1 MKNGFTLAELLGVIA
16 ILGIIAMITV
26 PVIDRSLDQGRS
38 NLSKAQVKQ
47 LEKGLED
54 YYAEHIRE
62 LPKNIGDRKCMKIN
76 DLQNKGYLPLDIKN
90 PSKIDESESY
100 TIEEIID
107 KMKTITKDNEEIIS
121 KLEGLLK
128 W

>member
-1 MKNGFTLAELLGVIA
+1 MKRGFTLAELLGVIA

-90 PSKIDESESY
+90 PSTGDNYSSVAEVCAK
-100 TIEEIID
+100 
-107 KMKTITKDNEEIIS
+107 KTGDNNFEYEVD
-121 KLEGLLK
+121 LHE
-128 W
+128 

>member
-1 MKNGFTLAELLGVIA
+1 MKRGFTLAELLGVIA

-26 PVIDRSLDQGRS
+26 PVIDKSLNQGKS
-38 NLSKAQVKQ
+38 NLSETQEQQ
-47 LEKGLED
+47 LIKGLKD
-54 YYAEHIRE
+54 YYAENVRE
-62 LPKNIGDRKCMKIN
+62 MPKNIGDKKCLKIS
-76 DLQNKGYLPLDIKN
+76 DLQNNGYLPLDIKN

-107 KMKTITKDNEEIIS
+107 KMKTITKDNEEILS

-128 W
+128 